1 MTLNHTDTAMVEIN
15 NQKMQLMF
23 HVAITALLL
32 AAPCR
37 AFAVEPKPGTQTAQK
52 LTVKSGGK
60 ETVVDYWLF
69 LPKSYD
75 KKKSWPLMLFLHGA
89 GERDSNL
96 NQVMKW
102 GPPKRVGEKK
112 DFPFVVISPQCP
124 KNKRW
129 NPAQLHSLVEH
140 IATSYQIDRSRLYC
154 TGLSMGGYGTWA
166 MIAKYPK
173 LFAAVA
179 PICGGGDP
187 DTAKKLTGIPIW
199 AFHGE
204 ADRVV
209 PPTRSSSMIEAIKK
223 AGGTKAKLTIYPGVN
238 HNSWSKTYA
247 NEKVYEWLLSHS
259 SKPKKVDE

>member
-1 MTLNHTDTAMVEIN
+1 MIEIDAP
-15 NQKMQLMF
+15 KLRLMF
-23 HVAITALLL
+23 RLAITALALVVPGQII
-32 AAPCR
+32 AA
-37 AFAVEPKPGTQTAQK
+37 ESKPGTQVAQELK
-52 LTVKSGGK
+52 IKAGDK
-60 ETVVDYWLF
+60 ETTVGYWLF

-89 GERDSNL
+89 GERGSNL
-96 NQVMKW
+96 NQVKKW
-102 GPPKRVGEKK
+102 GPPKRVSEEK
-112 DFPFVVISPQCP
+112 DSPFVVISPQCP

-129 NPAQLHSLVEH
+129 DPTQLHSLVEH
-140 IATSYQIDRSRLYC
+140 VAASHKIDRSRMYC

-187 DTAKKLTGIPIW
+187 ATAKKITEIPIW
-199 AFHGE
+199 AFHGG

-209 PPTRSSSMIEAIKK
+209 PPSRSQAMIDAIKK
-223 AGGTKAKLTIYPGVN
+223 AGGTNAKLTIYPGVN

-247 NEKVYEWLLSHS
+247 NEKVYEWLLSHN
-259 SKPKKVDE
+259 SKKADK

>member
-1 MTLNHTDTAMVEIN
+1 MIEIN
-15 NQKMQLMF
+15 APKMRPMF
-23 HVAITALLL
+23 PLAIIALLL
-32 AAPCR
+32 AIPGQMIA
-37 AFAVEPKPGTQTAQK
+37 AEPKPGTQSAQELK
-52 LTVKSGGK
+52 VKTGNK
-60 ETVVDYWLF
+60 ETTVGYWLF

-89 GERDSNL
+89 GERGDNL
-96 NQVMKW
+96 DQVKKW

-129 NPAQLHSLVEH
+129 DPAQLYSLVEH
-140 IATSYQIDRSRLYC
+140 VSTTQKIDRSRMYC

-179 PICGGGDP
+179 PICGGGVP
-187 DTAKKLTGIPIW
+187 TTAKKITEVPIW
-199 AFHGE
+199 AFHGG
-204 ADRVV
+204 ADGVV
-209 PPTRSSSMIEAIKK
+209 PPSRSQAMIDAIKK

-238 HNSWSKTYA
+238 HNSWSKTYT
-247 NEKVYEWLLSHS
+247 NEKVYEWLLSHR
-259 SKPKKVDE
+259 SKPTKVDE

>member
-1 MTLNHTDTAMVEIN
+1 
-15 NQKMQLMF
+15 MF
-23 HVAITALLL
+23 PFVIVALLMAIPGQKI
-32 AAPCR
+32 AA
-37 AFAVEPKPGTQTAQK
+37 ESKPGTQTAQELK
-52 LTVKSGGK
+52 VKGDTQETTVG
-60 ETVVDYWLF
+60 YWLF

-89 GERDSNL
+89 GERGDNL
-96 NQVMKW
+96 DQVKKW

-140 IATSYQIDRSRLYC
+140 VAASHKIDRLRMYC

-187 DTAKKLTGIPIW
+187 DTAKRITGIPIW

-209 PPTRSSSMIEAIKK
+209 PPTRSSSMIDAIKK

-238 HNSWSKTYA
+238 H
-247 NEKVYEWLLSHS
+247 
-259 SKPKKVDE
+259 